1 MSSPKMPKE
10 MKKENFG
17 KDSTDMIEA
26 DSETGLSDVEMSE
39 KSFTQIN
46 LKNITNYETESFI
59 ENSLNLDDYP
69 KKLGYN
75 QVHDILVDTFFTKE
89 NYLSSVFDII
99 SSYIKAQKI
108 LYLESRAYCVFYLNC
123 LMLPAIFLS
132 SLASVLSLAIE
143 NYAYGGVILAGV
155 NAFNSFI
162 LAVINYS
169 KLDAASE
176 AHKTTAHQY
185 DKLQSMCEF
194 TSGKLL
200 LFPDIFEKIEGDNKK
215 GDNKKSDNKKGEK
228 DGDEYLELV
237 VNNGNNKDNQKSNKE
252 NQKSLIEKL
261 DYIETKVTEIKE
273 TNTFIIPSEIIKRL
287 PTIYHTNIFSKIK
300 DYVKKEIITT
310 NKIKDRLNE
319 LRPIEYRVRVLKE
332 NDRHTINRIN
342 NLRRCITKLTEELIK
357 NSNENT
363 QIEKSFKK
371 EIQRLNNLSRCYRVF
386 C

>member
-261 DYIETKVTEIKE
+261 
-273 TNTFIIPSEIIKRL
+273 
-287 PTIYHTNIFSKIK
+287 
-300 DYVKKEIITT
+300 
-310 NKIKDRLNE
+310 
-319 LRPIEYRVRVLKE
+319 
-332 NDRHTINRIN
+332 
-342 NLRRCITKLTEELIK
+342 
-357 NSNENT
+357 
-363 QIEKSFKK
+363 
-371 EIQRLNNLSRCYRVF
+371 
-386 C
+386 